1 MSNRILIVTGLSGAG
16 RTSAL
21 KILEDFG
28 FEAIDNIPF
37 FLLKNIIETKI
48 KVNNSPKI
56 QNKKL
61 LAFCGL
67 GNPNKFYQTLHE
79 NGYNVSFTK
88 SFPDHYNYNYQ
99 DVNNLILTATKQNLE
114 LITTEKDYV
123 KINNKNKLIHVL
135 SIEMHLSVEDKSK
148 LKSFL
153 MEKMNAESFSL
164 SY

>member
-1 MSNRILIVTGLSGAG
+1 VI
-16 RTSAL
+16 
-21 KILEDFG
+21 
-28 FEAIDNIPF
+28 
-37 FLLKNIIETKI
+37 
-48 KVNNSPKI
+48 NSPKI

-61 LAFCGL
+61 FAFCGL

-99 DVNNLILTATKQNLE
+99 DINNLILTAKKQNLE

-135 SIEMHLSVEDKSK
+135 SIQLHLSVEDKSK
-148 LKSFL
+148 LKLFF
-153 MEKMNAESFSL
+153 MEKINAESFSL
-164 SY
+164 SR